1 MKAAVLRNF
10 SEPLSIEDVP
20 VPKVQ
25 DNEILVKVK
34 ACGMCGTDIKI
45 WKGYKEVKE
54 LPLIMGHEP
63 SGEIVELGDG
73 VKDFKI
79 GDRGIAHFYLCCGHC
94 LFCKTNRETLCSNIR
109 GRLGFELDG
118 GFTEYIVIPA
128 QNFIPIPDELSFEDA
143 CIIPD
148 AISTTYHA
156 LSKVPVSDADN
167 VLIMGLGGLG
177 LHALQLAKA
186 MGANVIGVDISEEKL
201 DFARGLGFE
210 NLVLYDQ
217 NQARYKDSILQ
228 ITNGAD
234 ISIVLETVSSSET
247 INSNLELLGKSGKVI
262 LNGYRPDPVDI
273 PIYTFVLKE
282 LSMYGSRAS
291 CRSDVLEVI
300 KLITD
305 GRLKPVVSKKYRLE
319 EINCALEDLFRGKN
333 IGRQVISFE

>member
-10 SEPLSIEDVP
+10 SEPLSVEDVP
-20 VPKVQ
+20 IPKIKNDEVL
-25 DNEILVKVK
+25 IKVK

-45 WKGYKEVKE
+45 WSGHKKVKE

-63 SGEIVELGDG
+63 AGEVVELGHG
-73 VKDFKI
+73 VKDLKT
-79 GDRGIAHFYLCCGHC
+79 GDRGIAHFYLSCGHC
-94 LFCKTNRETLCSNIR
+94 IYCKTNRETLCSNIK

-118 GFTEYIVIPA
+118 GFTEYIAIPA

-156 LSKVPVSDADN
+156 LSKVHVSEADN
-167 VLIMGLGGLG
+167 VLVMGLGGLG
-177 LHALQLAKA
+177 IHGMQIARA
-186 MGANVIGVDISEEKL
+186 MGANVVGVDISEEKL
-201 DFARGLGFE
+201 NFARQLGFE
-210 NLVLYDQ
+210 NVVLFDK
-217 NQARYKDSILQ
+217 NPARYKESILRM
-228 ITNGAD
+228 TKGKD
-234 ISIVLETVSSSET
+234 ISIVLETVSTSET
-247 INSNLELLGKSGKVI
+247 INSDLELLGKSGKII
-262 LNGYRPDPVDI
+262 LNGYRPNPIDI

-291 CRSDVLEVI
+291 CRSDVREVI

-305 GRLKPVVSKKYRLE
+305 GRLKPVVSKKYKLE
-319 EINCALEDLFRGKN
+319 EINCALDDLIKGKN